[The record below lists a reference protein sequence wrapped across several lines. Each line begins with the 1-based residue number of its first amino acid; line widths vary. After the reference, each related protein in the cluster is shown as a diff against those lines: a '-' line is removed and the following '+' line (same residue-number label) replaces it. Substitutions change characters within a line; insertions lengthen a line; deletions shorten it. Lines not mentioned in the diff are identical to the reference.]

1 MVMGCESGPGARP
14 MKIEWARSVKEQC
27 VSANVPLFYK
37 QGPGDDGIVRSMPLL
52 DGRVWDQRP
61 MKGSYA

>member
-1 MVMGCESGPGARP
+1 